1 MSKDSFVMYASQY
14 EAISVLQPL
23 QRAELFDALFRYVID
38 GKEPDFEDRAT
49 SITFLFIKQQI
60 DRDSKKYEE
69 TTEKRKNAS
78 KIANAKRWGK
88 KEGGN
93 VGSEERNSER
103 MQTDTNGENTIRTE
117 EGNSERMQTDTNG
130 ENTIRTKE
138 RNSERM
144 QTDTNG
150 ENAIRT
156 EERNSERIQ
165 SDANGESI
173 IRTDANGSNNV
184 NDDDNVNVNDGD
196 NVNDNIKSSSPS
208 PPSSNS
214 CEIPKA
220 YSELLD
226 GFISN
231 GPGYFKNFNYKLAE
245 VKCPAW
251 AKYSKKDK
259 GVFTAFFSEFNRCI
273 EFYNSSIKKIELP
286 KETELKLVK
295 QLLLKYTLKELNVG
309 IACILKNDYCNGKT
323 KNRDKPANSNWI
335 FRDDVFSRAITGML
349 D

>member
-1 MSKDSFVMYASQY
+1 
-14 EAISVLQPL
+14 
-23 QRAELFDALFRYVID
+23 
-38 GKEPDFEDRAT
+38 
-49 SITFLFIKQQI
+49 
-60 DRDSKKYEE
+60 
-69 TTEKRKNAS
+69 
-78 KIANAKRWGK
+78 
-88 KEGGN
+88 
-93 VGSEERNSER
+93 
-103 MQTDTNGENTIRTE
+103 
-117 EGNSERMQTDTNG
+117 
-130 ENTIRTKE
+130 
-138 RNSERM
+138 
-144 QTDTNG
+144 
-150 ENAIRT
+150 
-156 EERNSERIQ
+156 
-165 SDANGESI
+165 
-173 IRTDANGSNNV
+173 
-184 NDDDNVNVNDGD
+184 
-196 NVNDNIKSSSPS
+196 
-208 PPSSNS
+208 
-214 CEIPKA
+214 
-220 YSELLD
+220 LLD